1 MPHENEIE
9 PCVDDARPLPVML
22 SRPGPDTDTVHPSV
36 GDTGAGDGGAT
47 LGDDVGEGGA
57 EAPPA

>member
-1 MPHENEIE
+1 M
-9 PCVDDARPLPVML
+9 DDARPLPVML